1 MKYPNLRAEMA
12 RRGYTLEKLG
22 EVIGLKAGAISL
34 KLNGKRDF
42 DIVEIKKICEHFNM
56 SFEVL
61 FCESRN

>member
-12 RRGYTLEKLG
+12 RRGYTVETFG
-22 EVIGLKAGAISL
+22 EIIGLKSGATSL

-61 FCESRN
+61 FCESTN